1 MSVRIGLTIAP
12 FPFSSARAFRR
23 WVELCEEQRI
33 DSIWQTDRLVSSDPF
48 LEPMSVMALLAGATE
63 RLKFGMN
70 VAVLGLRE
78 PLVLAKQCATIDFMS
93 EGRLLPAFGV
103 GADTAPEWP
112 AVGLPRAGR
121 GARADEALEIMA
133 RLWAGESVTFEG
145 KYYQIKEAFLSPPAP
160 RGRVSLLIG
169 GFVAKAMDRVVKY
182 GDGYFGNIE
191 AGPLY
196 VEKLKAAG
204 KDPATA
210 NMRLPELFTVVTDD
224 KERAWEE
231 IAPHFHHVNNTYGE
245 MAAEDQALGVSE
257 NRSLEAMS
265 LADFK
270 ASGIMRVLSPV
281 EAIDL
286 FRGMQERAPV
296 NHIML
301 GVPPGLPGEM
311 FRPYAELFAREV
323 IPAFA

>member
-1 MSVRIGLTIAP
+1 MSVRIGLTIAA

-23 WVELCEEQRI
+23 WVELCEEQHI

-133 RLWAGESVTFEG
+133 RLWTGESVTFEG
-145 KYYQIKEAFLSPPAP
+145 KYYHYTDARIAPLPAQHP
-160 RGRVSLLIG
+160 LPLWIG
-169 GFVAKAMDRVVKY
+169 GNSPAAIRRTAQLGTGWLGGLQTPASIAKVIPAIRQAA
-182 GDGYFGNIE
+182 IE
-191 AGPLY
+191 AGRVIDDDHYGAGFSFRFGNWDEPV
-196 VEKLKAAG
+196 VERAAAAFARTNAAVDPHDYIVAGDAPAILERITEYQAAG
-204 KDPATA
+204 
-210 NMRLPELFTVVTDD
+210 
-224 KERAWEE
+224 
-231 IAPHFHHVNNTYGE
+231 
-245 MAAEDQALGVSE
+245 VSKFVL
-257 NRSLEAMS
+257 RP
-265 LADFK
+265 LADGDEDFMQQTRLL
-270 ASGIMRVLSPV
+270 AERVLPV
-281 EAIDL
+281 VH
-286 FRGMQERAPV
+286 GER
-296 NHIML
+296 
-301 GVPPGLPGEM
+301 
-311 FRPYAELFAREV
+311 
-323 IPAFA
+323 